1 MPKNVNPNGKENDPL
16 FVIYQELADA
26 LKNMRLDCTKPAIVH
41 TSLSSF
47 GHVEGGAQAI
57 LGALLENFN
66 TIIAPAFTYKSM
78 VTPEVGPPE
87 NAVEYGSWSGA
98 NRMAEFFA
106 PDLPVDK
113 TIGILPETL
122 RTYSQA
128 RRTSHP
134 IMSFVGIN
142 AEDLLDAQTPN
153 DPLGPIA
160 ALVEQ
165 DGWVA
170 LLGVTHIINT
180 AIHLGEQLA
189 GRRTFTRWALT
200 PKGIVACPGYPA
212 CSEGFDAIDLHLIPY
227 IIQAQVGQA
236 LVQVIPVRDVVNT
249 ARKLVEH
256 NPLALLCA
264 KDYCERCNAVRQSVG
279 LVEA

>member
-1 MPKNVNPNGKENDPL
+1 M
-16 FVIYQELADA
+16 IYQELAAA
-26 LKNMRLDCTKPAIVH
+26 LKNMCLDFTKPALVH

-47 GHVEGGAQAI
+47 GHVEGGAPAV
-57 LGALLENFN
+57 LGALLDNFN

-98 NRMAEFFA
+98 NRMAEFFT
-106 PDLPVDK
+106 PNLPADK
-113 TIGILPETL
+113 TLGILPETL
-122 RTYSQA
+122 RTYPQA

-142 AEDLLDAQTPN
+142 ADVLLDAQTHN
-153 DPLGPIA
+153 DPLGTIA
-160 ALVEQ
+160 VLVEQ
-165 DGWVA
+165 EGWVV
-170 LLGVTHIINT
+170 LLGVTHVINT

-200 PKGIVACPGYPA
+200 PDGIAACPGYPA

-236 LVQVIPVRDVVNT
+236 LVQVVPVRDVVNT
-249 ARKLVEH
+249 ARKLVQH
-256 NPLALLCA
+256 DPFALLCD
-264 KDYCERCNAVRQSVG
+264 KVYCERCNAVRQSVG
-279 LVEA
+279 LVEV